1 MAKKTATES
10 ILREKTVGTAK
21 AYVAEDARYKV
32 LRRVSVISIVVIF
45 AICLLFN
52 VLVHLLLDKKLTFDS
67 SSVQSNSIGIASKDV
82 LNDLNKK
89 VEIYGLF
96 DKSDSSIEW
105 RDYFVPILEDY
116 EAKADG
122 KLSVSYI
129 DPDVNPYIYTELD
142 PDQMYSLQEI
152 HKAAGGVFVFKCED
166 TIASLNPYHALPP
179 DRDWYNMYGL
189 YKVAS
194 NDVELTITGLIMHVT
209 SDNPMHAYY
218 LTGHQEAGHVNMDKI
233 LKARGFVTEELNLG
247 HQSSTIPSNCNLLLI
262 LQPKQDITEFEREQ
276 LKLYLDNGGKLIIVN
291 DYNIKSTTIANAGF
305 SRLNEVTKRMGIS
318 MENAILHEQ
327 DTSYLIHSDDPYS
340 SLVRL
345 NENVA
350 DWGFDPS
357 KMYSTSNDRYITV
370 AQEKD
375 KSVFVLPLLMTSEK
389 TIVDFQD
396 MSIGA
401 DVTIGSYPVV
411 LLGYENDNERSG
423 MLVTIGTSDFT
434 SDAYY
439 DQKTLQDSNSEF
451 IRIMINRICPAAVNV
466 PSIPAKTIPNYTL
479 QKSLSS
485 NEITLWSIIVMTVI
499 PLGCLIIGGVVYKK
513 RRHL

>member
-1 MAKKTATES
+1 MAKKTANES

-32 LRRVSVISIVVIF
+32 LRRVSVISIVVIV

-52 VLVHLLLDKKLTFDS
+52 VLFDLLLDRKLTFDS

-82 LNDLNKK
+82 LKDLNKK

-96 DKSDSSIEW
+96 DKSDTSIEW
-105 RDYFVPILEDY
+105 REYFIPILEDY

-122 KLSVSYI
+122 KITVSYI

-142 PDQMYSLQEI
+142 PDQIYSLQEI
-152 HKAAGGVFVFKCED
+152 HSAAGGVFVFKCED

-179 DRDWYNMYGL
+179 DSEWASMYGV

-194 NDVELTITGLIMHVT
+194 NDVELNITGLIMHVT

-218 LTGHQEAGHVNMDKI
+218 LTGHQEADHVNMDKI

-247 HQSSTIPSNCNLLLI
+247 HQNSSIPSNCNLLLI
-262 LQPKQDITEFEREQ
+262 LQPRQDISEFEREQ

-291 DYNIKSTTIANAGF
+291 DYDIKSTTISKTSFA
-305 SRLNEVTKRMGIS
+305 RLNEVTRRMGIS

-327 DTSYLIHSDDPYS
+327 DTSYLIHSDDPYA
-340 SLVRL
+340 SLVKL
-345 NENVA
+345 NETVA
-350 DWGFDPS
+350 DWGFDYS
-357 KMYSTSNDRYITV
+357 KMYSSSNNRYISV
-370 AQEKD
+370 AQEKAQN
-375 KSVFVLPLLMTSEK
+375 VFVLPLLMTSEK
-389 TIVDFQD
+389 TSVDFQD
-396 MSIGA
+396 MSISSDA
-401 DVTIGSYPVV
+401 TIGSYPVV
-411 LLGYENDNERSG
+411 LLGYESDNERSG
-423 MLVTIGTSDFT
+423 MLVVIGTSDFA
-434 SDAYY
+434 SDSYY
-439 DQKTLQDSNSEF
+439 DQKSLQDPNSEF
-451 IRIMINRICPAAVNV
+451 IRILINRICPASVNV

-479 QKSLSS
+479 QKTLSS